1 MIICLWI
8 SVWSKS
14 SAIWSREGQRVLVRN
29 WELKGDVRTVVFS
42 AANPVVGNTVYVYY
56 GAADRFIGLAT
67 CALDELLA
75 WVK

>member
-14 SAIWSREGQRVLVRN
+14 FGIWSKEGQRVWGKILGTGGR
-29 WELKGDVRTVVFS
+29 LAYSTLFGGQ
-42 AANPVVGNTVYVYY
+42 PVVDNTVYVYY
-56 GAADRFIGLAT
+56 GAADRVIGLAT
-67 CALDELLA
+67 CALDELLE

>member
-1 MIICLWI
+1 
-8 SVWSKS
+8 
-14 SAIWSREGQRVLVRN
+14 
-29 WELKGDVRTVVFS
+29 VRTVVFS